1 MNIVPEVHLSFV
13 SGEPGFWTPR
23 LVCPSCLLSL
33 VNEQPVPWSSLSAL
47 PEQRLLPP
55 LEDTPFDID
64 EISRVLGLGA
74 CLGSAA
80 VSAPLTDLLGAWFAT
95 GLHDSLALTMDTPP
109 PATKAAKACANPSC
123 STGVFAGLQ
132 CSRCKA
138 VSYCSKDC
146 QALHWKAHKKSCKC
160 SAKL

>member
-74 CLGSAA
+74 CLGAT
-80 VSAPLTDLLGAWFAT
+80 PLPDAKKK
-95 GLHDSLALTMDTPP
+95 ALRHLRLPSVLKTM
-109 PATKAAKACANPSC
+109 
-123 STGVFAGLQ
+123 
-132 CSRCKA
+132 
-138 VSYCSKDC
+138 
-146 QALHWKAHKKSCKC
+146 
-160 SAKL
+160 